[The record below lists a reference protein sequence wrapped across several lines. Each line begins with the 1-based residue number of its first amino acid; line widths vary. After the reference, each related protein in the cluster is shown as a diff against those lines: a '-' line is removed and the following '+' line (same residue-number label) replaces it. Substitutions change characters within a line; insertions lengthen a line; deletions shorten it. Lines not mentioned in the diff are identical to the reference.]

1 MGIAEWLGE
10 EYANLPH
17 VSIESQQLQVGPS
30 DFVIIPEAFASINET
45 NC

>member
-17 VSIESQQLQVGPS
+17 VSIESQQLTSGS
-30 DFVIIPEAFASINET
+30 R
-45 NC
+45 